1 MKSLAEL
8 NISNKNLVIRVDMNV
23 PISNGAI
30 TDLTRIEACLPSIK
44 HALDNNCKI
53 LLVSHLGRPTE
64 GKTEE
69 AFSLAPVSE
78 ALSNILNEPV
88 QLVDSYAS
96 NKIFNSN
103 ERVQLLE
110 NVRFFNGEMS
120 NDDSLGKALGGL
132 GDIYVF
138 DAFGT
143 AHRKQASTHSAILS
157 SKESCSGILLKRE
170 IDLLNR
176 AMLNA
181 PSPYLA
187 IIGGAKVS
195 SKLGLIKNLNMKADN
210 IIVGGGI
217 ANTFLKAS
225 GYEIGTSLV
234 EDSMLDVA
242 AKMLKVGKI
251 LLPST
256 VVTSTSFQ
264 GSNVKI
270 KQIDDVTSEEMILDQ
285 MLTPNM
291 KDAIKRSKL
300 ILWNGPLGV
309 FENSLFSS
317 GTESL
322 AKNIKESN
330 GYSIAGGGE
339 TLSAIN
345 TFINKD
351 DVSYCSTGGGAF
363 LEFMEGKE
371 LPSIEALGREKLDK
385 EKK

>member
-64 GKTEE
+64 GKAEE

-120 NDDSLGKALGGL
+120 NDDLLGKALGGL

-170 IDLLNR
+170 IDSLNR

-291 KDAIKRSKL
+291 KDAIKRSRL

>member
-1 MKSLAEL
+1 
-8 NISNKNLVIRVDMNV
+8 
-23 PISNGAI
+23 
-30 TDLTRIEACLPSIK
+30 
-44 HALDNNCKI
+44 
-53 LLVSHLGRPTE
+53 
-64 GKTEE
+64 
-69 AFSLAPVSE
+69 
-78 ALSNILNEPV
+78 
-88 QLVDSYAS
+88 
-96 NKIFNSN
+96 
-103 ERVQLLE
+103 
-110 NVRFFNGEMS
+110 
-120 NDDSLGKALGGL
+120 
-132 GDIYVF
+132 
-138 DAFGT
+138 
-143 AHRKQASTHSAILS
+143 
-157 SKESCSGILLKRE
+157 
-170 IDLLNR
+170 
-176 AMLNA
+176 
-181 PSPYLA
+181 
-187 IIGGAKVS
+187 
-195 SKLGLIKNLNMKADN
+195 
-210 IIVGGGI
+210 
-217 ANTFLKAS
+217 
-225 GYEIGTSLV
+225 
-234 EDSMLDVA
+234 
-242 AKMLKVGKI
+242 MLKVGKI